1 MFRNKQVTT
10 VTSCQY
16 LTHLLE
22 EACPNYL
29 YISKKFF
36 SGAHGNFEEQNKVLE
51 ASRIIITCHVII
63 IVSTYNNFII
73 NA

>member
-1 MFRNKQVTT
+1 VR
-10 VTSCQY
+10 SWQY

-22 EACPNYL
+22 DACPNCL

-51 ASRIIITCHVII
+51 ASRIIITYHIIII